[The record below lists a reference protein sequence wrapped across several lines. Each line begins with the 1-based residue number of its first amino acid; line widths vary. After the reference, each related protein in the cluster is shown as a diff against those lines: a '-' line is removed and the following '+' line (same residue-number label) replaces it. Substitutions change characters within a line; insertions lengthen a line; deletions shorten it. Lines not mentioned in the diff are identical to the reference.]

1 MKKIEKKCC
10 KTKKDVLQYKTFLL
24 RAQKNIKKIKKVLD
38 KQKKESIINTRDC
51 HKSSKQKSTKKI
63 LKKVKKVLDKT
74 KYQ

>member
-1 MKKIEKKCC
+1 M
-10 KTKKDVLQYKTFLL
+10 
-24 RAQKNIKKIKKVLD
+24 LD
-38 KQKKESIINTRDC
+38 KQKKESIISTRDC